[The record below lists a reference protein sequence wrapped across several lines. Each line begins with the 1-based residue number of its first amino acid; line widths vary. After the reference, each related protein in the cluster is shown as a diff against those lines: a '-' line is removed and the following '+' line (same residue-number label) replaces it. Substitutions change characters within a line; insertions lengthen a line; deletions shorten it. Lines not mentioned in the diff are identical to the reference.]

1 MVRERLVAGVV
12 VVVVCR
18 KSHVP
23 HDLKRNAQEA
33 RTCVGRFAAP
43 HNAFRDGNRVCA
55 FLGRA
60 MMDLFGMNDL
70 ISP

>member
-1 MVRERLVAGVV
+1 MVAGVV

-55 FLGRA
+55 F
-60 MMDLFGMNDL
+60 FGKGNDGS
-70 ISP
+70 IRDE